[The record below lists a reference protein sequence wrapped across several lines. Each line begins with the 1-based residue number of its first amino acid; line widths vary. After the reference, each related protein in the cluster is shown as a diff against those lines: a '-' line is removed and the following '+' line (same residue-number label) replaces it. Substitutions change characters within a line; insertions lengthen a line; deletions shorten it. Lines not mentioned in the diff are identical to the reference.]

1 MFYNG
6 HIDETTTYPKS
17 FNDMYLHSSELIHA
31 WAEKTMYEGDA
42 PYMQKFISEYL
53 DEQFGNNP
61 NMSEADKVKYTE
73 LISTDID
80 LVYDALK
87 ETTKKY

>member
-1 MFYNG
+1 
-6 HIDETTTYPKS
+6 
-17 FNDMYLHSSELIHA
+17 
-31 WAEKTMYEGDA
+31 MYEGDA